1 MYQAIPF
8 FAETHHFP
16 ALFPDGTYLIQ
27 HGPFEF
33 EVWRANVNEHYSIQ
47 INASDQSEVDV
58 VYLGR

>member
-1 MYQAIPF
+1 MHEDTSFLTEIGR
-8 FAETHHFP
+8 FP

-27 HGPFEF
+27 RGPLEF

-47 INASDQSEVDV
+47 INASDQNEVDV